1 VNAGTVEVSA
11 RRRFGVTGILVSPAT
26 DASPST
32 DDVAV
37 DGDDDEDCILPSS
50 STDGVGVDDDDDDED
65 SRSCSSD
72 RRAARED
79 LVDDACS
86 CKQ

>member
-1 VNAGTVEVSA
+1 MNAGTVEVSA
-11 RRRFGVTGILVSPAT
+11 RRRFGVTGILASPAT

-50 STDGVGVDDDDDDED
+50 PTDGFGVDDDDDADA
-65 SRSCSSD
+65 RCCSSD
-72 RRAARED
+72 RRAAREH
-79 LVDDACS
+79 LGDDVCS